1 MPLKSKA
8 QMGML
13 FHLQEEGKLPQGK
26 AEEFVRETPSIK
38 ALPEH
43 VRQPKRRPR
52 KPTSPLGRPSDGF
65 KKTCRR
71 YYARGFLDAD

>member
-13 FHLQEEGKLPQGK
+13 FHLQEQGKLAPGK

-38 ALPEH
+38 ALPQYA
-43 VRQPKRRPR
+43 RKKKRRRVIP
-52 KPTSPLGRPSDGF
+52 
-65 KKTCRR
+65 
-71 YYARGFLDAD
+71 